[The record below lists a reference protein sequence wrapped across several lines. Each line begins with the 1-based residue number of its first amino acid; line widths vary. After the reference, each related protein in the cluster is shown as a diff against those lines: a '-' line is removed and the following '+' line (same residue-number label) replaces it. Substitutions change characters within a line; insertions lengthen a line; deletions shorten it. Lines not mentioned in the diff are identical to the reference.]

1 MHLGVLVYT
10 LYMHLG
16 VYIIC
21 VFNSSYLGI
30 YTLTSIYASGRMHAS
45 GRIHASGRA
54 VYMHLG
60 VQYTCIWAYAYTCIW
75 ACSIQAFGRI
85 HMHLALYWSF
95 IPFINISHLLL
106 KFHTFIEFVS
116 FIGVSYLLFEICI
129 IYSSFVTFKF
139 GSRKQYSMESY
150 KKYIRAFQNKYN
162 FISLRRSIL
171 AQFHP
176 DTLRIVQAICDILAT
191 VPKFKLFDCTESRCK
206 VKKSYFLELSLKI
219 P

>member
-1 MHLGVLVYT
+1 
-10 LYMHLG
+10 
-16 VYIIC
+16 
-21 VFNSSYLGI
+21 
-30 YTLTSIYASGRMHAS
+30 
-45 GRIHASGRA
+45 
-54 VYMHLG
+54 
-60 VQYTCIWAYAYTCIW
+60 
-75 ACSIQAFGRI
+75 
-85 HMHLALYWSF
+85 
-95 IPFINISHLLL
+95 
-106 KFHTFIEFVS
+106 
-116 FIGVSYLLFEICI
+116 
-129 IYSSFVTFKF
+129 
-139 GSRKQYSMESY
+139 MESY